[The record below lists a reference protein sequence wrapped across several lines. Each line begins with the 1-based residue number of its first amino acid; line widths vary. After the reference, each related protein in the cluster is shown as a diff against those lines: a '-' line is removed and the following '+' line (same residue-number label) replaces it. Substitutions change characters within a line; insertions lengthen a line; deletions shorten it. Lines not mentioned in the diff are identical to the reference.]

1 MLRILIIA
9 DLSQSAAAMLAD
21 SVEAFQRWSRHAIT
35 LLKSGVPQLAIG
47 DLDTFDAI
55 IIHYSVFVEQET
67 HLPKAARAV
76 LVASRAIK
84 VVWQQDE
91 YRNVEGLA
99 KAITDIRARI
109 VLTSL
114 PLEAVAQVYGSRLG
128 NGQTFLS
135 IFTGYVSDRML
146 SYKPASYRERPL
158 DIGFRGRVYPV
169 WHGKLGIERVR
180 IAREVQSWAQAR
192 GLICDI
198 SVRERDRLYGQSWT
212 NFLNRSK
219 ATLATESGAN
229 VFDLDGSLPRR
240 VWRFILR
247 HPLAS
252 DIEIA
257 DATFGPLD
265 GLVDYAQISP
275 RLFEAISARSLLL
288 LSPGYYSGLVV
299 PGRHALSVEPGG
311 ANADEI
317 VEIIRDSRRA
327 ADLIEAAY
335 SEILL
340 RPELH
345 ERAFVR
351 MVDDVIERTVEI
363 PRKHPSSEQE
373 TLAKFATKNPDG
385 RQSAWRR
392 GLSNLTRAVLDWL
405 PPRAGRFFESLVGL
419 ALFELR
425 KLRRR
430 SP

>member
-9 DLSQSAAAMLAD
+9 DLSQSPAAMLAD
-21 SVEAFQRWSRHAIT
+21 SVEAFERWSRHAIT
-35 LLKSGVPQLAIG
+35 LLKAGVPDLAAG
-47 DLDTFDAI
+47 DLDGFDAV
-55 IIHYSVFVEQET
+55 IIHYSVFVDQEA
-67 HLPKAARAV
+67 HLPEAARAV
-76 LVASRAIK
+76 LAASRAIK

-91 YRNVEGLA
+91 YRNVAGLA
-99 KAITDIRARI
+99 KAITDISARI
-109 VLTSL
+109 VLTCL
-114 PLEAVAQVYGSRLG
+114 PPEAVAGVYGPRLG
-128 NGQTFLS
+128 NDPTFLS
-135 IFTGYVSDRML
+135 IYTGYVSDRML
-146 SYKPASYRERPL
+146 SHKPGNYTERPL

-169 WHGKLGIERVR
+169 WHGRLGVERVR
-180 IAREVQSWAQAR
+180 IAREVQSWAQER

-212 NFLNRSK
+212 DLLSRSK

-229 VFDLDGSLPRR
+229 VFDPDGSLPRR

-252 DIEIA
+252 DIEVA

-288 LSPGYYSGLVV
+288 LSPGYYSGVVV

-317 VEIIRDSRRA
+317 VEIIRDSRHA

-345 ERAFVR
+345 ERALVR
-351 MVDDVIERTVEI
+351 MVDDAIERTVEI
-363 PRKHPSSEQE
+363 PRKHPLPEQE
-373 TLAKFATKNPDG
+373 TLAKFAGKRPGG
-385 RQSAWRR
+385 RQSAGRR
-392 GLSNLTRAVLDWL
+392 SLSYLTRAVLDWL
-405 PPRAGRFFESLVGL
+405 PPRAGRFFESLLGL

-425 KLRRR
+425 KLRRK
-430 SP
+430 PQ